1 MCSFYFTNKSY
12 SKKLLNSLNYF
23 SSKRGPDST
32 NIITENNLSIVH
44 NLLSITGSFTS
55 QPLIEDNIYVMFNGE
70 IYNYKKDR
78 FKSDIY
84 FILYIYKK
92 HGESFVNFLDGE
104 YSIVIY
110 DKNKNS
116 VFFCTDIFMTKPLFY
131 SIENEII
138 SIGSYKSS
146 FNSTKEVIQAKPSTI
161 YTFDFNTKDLKE
173 KMYFKFNINQY
184 KNSYADFELALKKSI
199 LKRTKTNKKIFI
211 GLSSGY
217 DSGVLACLLNK
228 FKITYDS
235 YTILSR
241 ENTEILS
248 KRKKLVKNYTLLTP
262 DFKKLTHAKFKII
275 QNCEPSKNASFDYVS
290 DLASS
295 GLYLIAE
302 KGSKNNCKVFL
313 SGTGADEIFS
323 DYGFNGTKI
332 FSNSNFGG
340 LFPKDLSTIFPWK
353 NFYNGYLRNYI
364 DKEEY
369 VLGGL
374 GIEARYPFLDKD
386 VVQEF
391 LNLSSELKNNNYKAP
406 LYYILKKYKFPFEEN
421 IKRGFSFI

>member
-1 MCSFYFTNKSY
+1 MCSFYFTNKSC
-12 SKKLLNSLNYF
+12 SKKLLKSQNYF
-23 SSKRGPDST
+23 SSKRGPDNT
-32 NIITENNLSIVH
+32 TIITDNNLSIVH
-44 NLLSITGSFTS
+44 NLLSITGSPTK
-55 QPLIEDNIYVMFNGE
+55 QPLIENNLYVMFNGE
-70 IYNYKKDR
+70 IYNYNKGR

-84 FILYIYKK
+84 FILHLYKK
-92 HGESFVNFLDGE
+92 YGEQFVDYLDGE
-104 YSIVIY
+104 YAIVIY

-116 VFFCTDIFMTKPLFY
+116 VIFCTDIFMTKPLFY
-131 SIENEII
+131 SIENGII
-138 SIGSYKSS
+138 SISSYKSS
-146 FNSTKEVIQAKPSTI
+146 FDNVNEIIQALPSTL
-161 YTFDFNTKDLKE
+161 YKFNITTKSLKE
-173 KMYFKFNINQY
+173 KTYFKFNTKQF
-184 KNSYADFELALKKSI
+184 KNNYSDFESALKKSI
-199 LKRTKTNKKIFI
+199 LKRTKTNKKLFI

-217 DSGVLACLLNK
+217 DSGVLACILNK
-228 FKITYDS
+228 LKINYNA
-235 YTILSR
+235 YTILSK
-241 ENTEILS
+241 ENIEILHQ
-248 KRKKLVKNYTLLTP
+248 REKLVNNYTLIKP
-262 DFKKLTHAKFKII
+262 DFKKLTYAKLKII
-275 QNCEPSKNASFDYVS
+275 QNCEPSKNASFDYAS
-290 DLASS
+290 DHASS

-302 KGSKNNCKVFL
+302 KGLKNNCKVFL

-353 NFYNGYLRNYI
+353 NFYNGCLRNYI

-391 LNLSSELKNNNYKAP
+391 LNLSPKLKNNNYKAP
-406 LYYILKKYKFPFEEN
+406 LYHILKKYNFPFEEN